1 MNSRYRINMCRQCR
15 MLKFFP
21 TWACFH
27 LYWASDGCLMQNKP
41 FFTYIMA
48 RARYM
53 HEMMMVSVLAHWN
66 NRGDNSL
73 LLLLNTVANT
83 YFNVVFV
90 WTDRDW
96 NSGSTHSRWSLYNH
110 YTTDASISSWYQYKT
125 LHKSHTIP
133 TSYCDVHNNFRI
145 KTMFDF
151 GFSSSCL

>member
-53 HEMMMVSVLAHWN
+53 HEMMMASVLAQW

-83 YFNVVFV
+83 YFNVFFV

-96 NSGSTHSRWSLYNH
+96 NSGSTALKVIPLTITQPIRLYHLDINTRH
-110 YTTDASISSWYQYKT
+110 YIGHTPYPQAIVMSI
-125 LHKSHTIP
+125 TI
-133 TSYCDVHNNFRI
+133 FA
-145 KTMFDF
+145 
-151 GFSSSCL
+151 